1 MRHNAKVFGDVITM
15 DHLSSDGEVGMS
27 LSGNTTAL
35 IVRDVFTGWLNGY
48 PAGSTC
54 TEEVIYALQHFVSPT
69 EKVGM
74 VATDDALEYECA
86 CKHLG
91 YRHRTSTPG
100 RPQTNGIAE
109 RSVREAIE
117 GARTVMQQAGSPHRW
132 WARALRHYCFLHNV
146 TKPPNGGLSPYELR
160 FGVAFNGPVLAF
172 GSEVSYKSAV
182 SDPNG
187 PGNKFGP
194 SSKQGVL
201 VGYFMNPGAAW
212 SKDYIVFDLEAVRD
226 SKDCR
231 RIRTRRCG
239 EVFQKRG
246 LARFPC

>member
-1 MRHNAKVFGDVITM
+1 M
-15 DHLSSDGEVGMS
+15 
-27 LSGNTTAL
+27 
-35 IVRDVFTGWLNGY
+35 
-48 PAGSTC
+48 
-54 TEEVIYALQHFVSPT
+54 
-69 EKVGM
+69 
-74 VATDDALEYECA
+74 
-86 CKHLG
+86 
-91 YRHRTSTPG
+91 
-100 RPQTNGIAE
+100 
-109 RSVREAIE
+109 
-117 GARTVMQQAGSPHRW
+117 MQQAGSPHRW

-160 FGVAFNGPVLAF
+160 FGVACNGPVLAF

-182 SDPNG
+182 TDPNG

-201 VGYFMNPGAAW
+201 VGYFVNPGGAW

-226 SKDCR
+226 NKDCR

-246 LARFPC
+246 VPRFPMLTMEAQGSLVLPPPAAPKPEVLQS